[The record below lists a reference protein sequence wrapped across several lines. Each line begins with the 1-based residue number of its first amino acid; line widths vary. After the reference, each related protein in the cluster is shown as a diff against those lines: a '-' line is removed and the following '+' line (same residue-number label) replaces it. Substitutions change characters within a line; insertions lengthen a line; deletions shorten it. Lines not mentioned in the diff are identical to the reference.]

1 MQICKQCNTIIMK
14 LAINKIHVE
23 PVIETFMKEVKE
35 LNLTYYA
42 SEAAEKMGF
51 EGDAE
56 FLDAVERSMKLCLQI
71 GIPLEGNFKR
81 IYKCSAEGIVYDF
94 KLSVLAYR
102 MVCLNGGSSNS
113 KVAQMQ
119 IELLKNQH
127 ANCV

>member
-1 MQICKQCNTIIMK
+1 MK
-14 LAINKIHVE
+14 LAINKSKVE
-23 PVIETFMKEVKE
+23 PVIEAFMKEVRE
-35 LNLTYYA
+35 LNLIYYA

-51 EGDAE
+51 EGNSE

-81 IYKCSAEGIVYDF
+81 IYKCSSEGIVYDF

-113 KVAQMQ
+113 NVARMQ
-119 IELLKNQH
+119 IELLKSQNL
-127 ANCV
+127 NFV